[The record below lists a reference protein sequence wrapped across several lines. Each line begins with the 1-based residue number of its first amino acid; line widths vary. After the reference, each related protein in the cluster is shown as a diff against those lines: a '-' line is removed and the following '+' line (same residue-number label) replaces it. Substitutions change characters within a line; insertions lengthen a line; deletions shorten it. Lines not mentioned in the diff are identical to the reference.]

1 MKRFFI
7 ILLLLV
13 ALLVGFVIFAP
24 ALLLPF
30 AIVELENRGLLAPDA
45 PQLQLEQLSGTVWSG
60 QAGSTVLVVDG
71 QAVELGRLKWKVN
84 VQSLLARQ
92 PAIFVQTNGADQRI
106 QGDFQLHQNGEI
118 AANNIEGRLPVS
130 VLEPWLPMII
140 SGDVAFVID
149 HMVMTPARITQLDGL
164 INLEYVEWLG
174 GDRNMR
180 LGSYTAQ
187 LLLNSRKDIEVLVN
201 DFGAALGVTGLIT
214 VRQSGS
220 YNLDLTLMP
229 RADLAPEVAEAVNWM
244 GRADG
249 NGNVLLRRN
258 GAF

>member
-7 ILLLLV
+7 ILLLLL
-13 ALLVGFVIFAP
+13 ALLVGFVVFAP
-24 ALLLPF
+24 ALLVP
-30 AIVELENRGLLAPDA
+30 IVITQLQDRGLLAADA
-45 PQLQLEQLSGTVWSG
+45 PQLQLQQLSGTVWSG
-60 QAGSTVLVVDG
+60 QADSTVLIVDG
-71 QAVELGRLKWKVN
+71 QPVDLGRLKWSVN
-84 VQSLLARQ
+84 IPSLLQKQ
-92 PAIFVQTNGADQRI
+92 PAIFLQTNGADQRI
-106 QGDFQLHQNGEI
+106 QGDFQLSQNGEI
-118 AANNIEGRLPVS
+118 AANNIEGRLPIS

-149 HMVMTPARITQLDGL
+149 HLVTTTAQITELDGL
-164 INLEYVEWLG
+164 INLEYVDWLG

-187 LLLNSRKDIEVLVN
+187 LLLNNRKDIEVLVN

-214 VRQSGS
+214 IRQSGS

-229 RADLAPEVAEAVNWM
+229 RPGLASEVAQAVTWM

-249 NGNVLLRRN
+249 NGNVLVRKN
-258 GAF
+258 GAL